1 MVRLGDVGRD
11 GNQDMAMG
19 GTIFRIHL
27 DIVLNT
33 HRSLYIH
40 EFEQMLGFL
49 SWEKYLYML

>member
-19 GTIFRIHL
+19 GTISRIHL
-27 DIVLNT
+27 DIVLNI

-40 EFEQMLGFL
+40 ELEQMLGFL